1 MKGSA
6 VHMLWNRVP
15 KFARQQEGPH
25 RNCLRILEPFV
36 HHQLS

>member
-15 KFARQQEGPH
+15 KFARQQEGLH
-25 RNCLRILEPFV
+25 RSCPCIPELFV